1 MPSDIP
7 ADTLLSLTSKTTD
20 VENPRRI
27 RSFVKRAGRMTP
39 SQEHAIE
46 HYWAR
51 YGLELNQGPLEFS
64 DIFGNDHPVIMEIG
78 FGMGDSL
85 STMAAT
91 MPENNY
97 IGIEV
102 HRPGVGRLLNNL
114 STQELGNV
122 RVFCDDAIEVMAQCI
137 QDDSLAGVQLF
148 FPDPWHK
155 KKHNKRR
162 IVQPRFAQ
170 DIRQKLCTGGVFHMA
185 TDWQPYAEHMMEV
198 MEPAPGYSNQAGAN
212 QFSPQPEFRPST
224 KFQRRGEGKGH
235 GVWDL
240 MYKKEA

>member
-1 MPSDIP
+1 MP
-7 ADTLLSLTSKTTD
+7 TD
-20 VENPRRI
+20 SPSTIENPRRI

-39 SQEHAIE
+39 SQEHALE
-46 HYWAR
+46 NYWGF
-51 YGLELNQGPLEFS
+51 YGLEVSQGLLNFTEL
-64 DIFGNDHPVIMEIG
+64 FGNDHPVIMEIG

-114 STQELGNV
+114 ATQELSNV
-122 RVFCDDAIEVMAQCI
+122 RIFCDDAIDVMAQCI
-137 QDDSLAGVQLF
+137 ADESLTGVQLF

-162 IVQPRFAQ
+162 IVQPKFAQ
-170 DIRQKLCTGGVFHMA
+170 DIRQKLSIEGVFHMA
-185 TDWQPYAEHMMEV
+185 TDWQPYAEHIGPV
-198 MEPAPGYSNQAGAN
+198 YIC
-212 QFSPQPEFRPST
+212 RT
-224 KFQRRGEGKGH
+224 KKVRNH
-235 GVWDL
+235 S
-240 MYKKEA
+240 

>member
-1 MPSDIP
+1 MP
-7 ADTLLSLTSKTTD
+7 TD
-20 VENPRRI
+20 LPSNIENPRRI

-39 SQEHAIE
+39 SQEHALE
-46 HYWAR
+46 NYWGF
-51 YGLELNQGPLEFS
+51 YGLEVSQGLLNFTEL
-64 DIFGNDHPVIMEIG
+64 FGNDHPVIMEIG

-85 STMAAT
+85 STMAANV
-91 MPENNY
+91 PENNY

-114 STQELGNV
+114 ATQELSNV
-122 RVFCDDAIEVMAQCI
+122 RVFCDDAIDVMAQCI
-137 QDDSLAGVQLF
+137 ADESLTGVQLF

-162 IVQPRFAQ
+162 IVQPKFAQ
-170 DIRQKLCTGGVFHMA
+170 DIRQKLSIEGVFHMA

-198 MEPAPGYSNQAGAN
+198 MEPAEGYSNKAGHE
-212 QFSPQPEFRPST
+212 QYSPQPDFRPST

-240 MYKKEA
+240 MYSKKS

>member
-1 MPSDIP
+1 MP
-7 ADTLLSLTSKTTD
+7 TD
-20 VENPRRI
+20 LPSNIENPRRI

-39 SQEHAIE
+39 SQEHALE
-46 HYWAR
+46 NYWGF
-51 YGLELNQGPLEFS
+51 YGLEVSQGLLNFTEL
-64 DIFGNDHPVIMEIG
+64 FGNDHPVIMEIG

-114 STQELGNV
+114 ATQELSNV
-122 RVFCDDAIEVMAQCI
+122 RVFCDDAIDVMAQCI
-137 QDDSLAGVQLF
+137 ADESLTGVQLF

-162 IVQPRFAQ
+162 IVQPKFAQ
-170 DIRQKLCTGGVFHMA
+170 DIRQKLSIEGVFHMA

-198 MEPAPGYSNQAGAN
+198 MEPAEGYSNRAGHE
-212 QFSPQPEFRPST
+212 QYSPQPDFRPST

-240 MYKKEA
+240 MYSKKASPKNWSIKAWA

>member
-1 MPSDIP
+1 MNAEDKT
-7 ADTLLSLTSKTTD
+7 DKSKL
-20 VENPRRI
+20 PI
-27 RSFVKRAGRMTP
+27 RSFVIRSGRMTEA
-39 SQEHAIE
+39 Q
-46 HYWAR
+46 R
-51 YGLELNQGPLEFS
+51 TGLDSHLDQWGLTLSEQVI
-64 DIFGNDHPVIMEIG
+64 DYAKAFGNQQPLVMEIG

-114 STQELGNV
+114 ATQELSNV
-122 RVFCDDAIEVMAQCI
+122 RIFCDDAIDVMAQCI
-137 QDDSLAGVQLF
+137 ADESLTGVQLF

-162 IVQPRFAQ
+162 IVQPKFAQ
-170 DIRQKLCTGGVFHMA
+170 DIRQKLSIEGVFHMA

-198 MEPAPGYSNQAGAN
+198 MEPAEGYSNKAGHE
-212 QFSPQPEFRPST
+212 QYSPQPDFRPST

-240 MYKKEA
+240 MYSKKG

>member
-1 MPSDIP
+1 MP
-7 ADTLLSLTSKTTD
+7 TD
-20 VENPRRI
+20 LPLNIEKPRRI

-39 SQEHAIE
+39 SQEHALD
-46 HYWAR
+46 HYWVR
-51 YGLELNQGPLEFS
+51 YGLELKQGRLDFS
-64 DIFGNDHPVIMEIG
+64 TIFGNNHPVIMEIG

-91 MPENNY
+91 MPDNNY

-114 STQELGNV
+114 ATQDLGNV
-122 RVFCDDAIEVMAQCI
+122 RVFCDDAIEVMAQFI
-137 QDDSLAGVQLF
+137 ADESLGGVQLF

-155 KKHNKRR
+155 KKHHKRR
-162 IVQPRFAQ
+162 IVQSKFAQ
-170 DIRQKLCTGGVFHMA
+170 DIRQKLAPDGIFHMA

-198 MEPAPGYSNQAGAN
+198 MEPADGYSNLAGDE
-212 QFSPQPEFRPST
+212 QYSPQPDFRPST

-240 MYKKEA
+240 MYRKQS

>member
-1 MPSDIP
+1 MPSESSP
-7 ADTLLSLTSKTTD
+7 P
-20 VENPRRI
+20 VEHPRRI

-39 SQEHAIE
+39 SQEHALE
-46 HYWAR
+46 HYWQR
-51 YGLELNQGPLEFS
+51 FGLQLDQDTLDFS
-64 DIFGNDHPVIMEIG
+64 QLFGNDHPVIMEIG

-91 MPENNY
+91 MPDNNY

-114 STQELGNV
+114 ATQELTNV

-137 QDDSLAGVQLF
+137 SDGSLAGVQLF

-162 IVQPRFAQ
+162 IVQPQFAQ
-170 DIRQKLCTGGVFHMA
+170 DIRQKLTSDGVFHMA

-198 MEPAPGYSNQAGAN
+198 MEAAQGYTNQAGA
-212 QFSPQPEFRPST
+212 QQYSQQPDFRPST

-240 MYKKEA
+240 MYRKHS

>member
-1 MPSDIP
+1 MPSESP
-7 ADTLLSLTSKTTD
+7 AD

-39 SQEHAIE
+39 SQEHALE
-46 HYWAR
+46 HYWPR
-51 YGLELNQGPLEFS
+51 YGLQLSQGLLDFELL
-64 DIFGNDHPVIMEIG
+64 FGNNHPVIMEIG

-91 MPENNY
+91 MPQNNY

-102 HRPGVGRLLNNL
+102 HRPGVGRLLNNIA
-114 STQELGNV
+114 TQELSNV

-137 QDDSLAGVQLF
+137 ADGSLGAVQLF

-162 IVQPRFAQ
+162 IVQPQFAQ
-170 DIRQKLCTGGVFHMA
+170 DIRQKLSVGGVFHMA
-185 TDWQPYAEHMMEV
+185 TDWQPYAEHMSEV
-198 MEPAPGYSNQAGAN
+198 MEPAEGYSNQAGAS
-212 QFSPQPEFRPST
+212 QYSAQPDYRPST

-240 MYKKEA
+240 MYGKES

>member
-1 MPSDIP
+1 MPTDTNLDI
-7 ADTLLSLTSKTTD
+7 
-20 VENPRRI
+20 ENPRRI
-27 RSFVKRAGRMTP
+27 KSFVKRAGRMTP
-39 SQEHAIE
+39 SQEHALQ
-46 HYWAR
+46 HYWPK
-51 YGLELNQGPLEFS
+51 YGLSLDQGLLDFAS
-64 DIFGNDHPVIMEIG
+64 LFGNDHPVIMEIG

-114 STQELGNV
+114 ATQELSNV

-137 QDDSLAGVQLF
+137 NGGSLAGVQLF

-162 IVQPRFAQ
+162 IVQPAFAQ
-170 DIRQKLCTGGVFHMA
+170 DIRKKLSHGGVFHMA

-198 MEPAPGYSNQAGAN
+198 MEPATGYVNQAGAN
-212 QFSPQPEFRPST
+212 QYSPQPDFRPST

-240 MYKKEA
+240 MYKKES

>member
-1 MPSDIP
+1 
-7 ADTLLSLTSKTTD
+7 
-20 VENPRRI
+20 
-27 RSFVKRAGRMTP
+27 MTP
-39 SQEHAIE
+39 SQEHALE
-46 HYWAR
+46 NYWGF
-51 YGLELNQGPLEFS
+51 YGLELSQGLLNFTEL
-64 DIFGNDHPVIMEIG
+64 FGNDHPVIMEIG

-114 STQELGNV
+114 ATQELSNV
-122 RVFCDDAIEVMAQCI
+122 RIFCDDAIDVMAQCI
-137 QDDSLAGVQLF
+137 ADESLTGVQLF

-162 IVQPRFAQ
+162 IVQPKFAQ
-170 DIRQKLCTGGVFHMA
+170 DIRQKLSIEGVFHMA
-185 TDWQPYAEHMMEV
+185 TDWQHYAEQMLETLGDAEGFENCAGV
-198 MEPAPGYSNQAGAN
+198 GAYSER
-212 QFSPQPEFRPST
+212 PEFRPLT
-224 KFQRRGEGKGH
+224 KFEKRGQRLGH

-240 MYKKEA
+240 IFKKTS

>member
-1 MPSDIP
+1 MS
-7 ADTLLSLTSKTTD
+7 TD
-20 VENPRRI
+20 LPLNMETPRRI

-39 SQEHAIE
+39 SQEQALDN
-46 HYWAR
+46 YWVR
-51 YGLELNQGPLEFS
+51 YGLDLKQGRLDFS
-64 DIFGNDHPVIMEIG
+64 TLFGNNHPVIMEIG

-114 STQELGNV
+114 ATQDLGNV

-137 QDDSLAGVQLF
+137 ADGSLGGVQLF

-155 KKHNKRR
+155 KKHHKRR
-162 IVQPRFAQ
+162 IVQPKFAQ
-170 DIRQKLCTGGVFHMA
+170 DIRQKLAPNGVFHMA
-185 TDWQPYAEHMMEV
+185 TDWQRYAEHMMEV
-198 MEPAPGYSNQAGAN
+198 MEPADGYSNLAGAE
-212 QFSPQPEFRPST
+212 QYSPQPDFRPST

-235 GVWDL
+235 SVWDL
-240 MYKKEA
+240 MYRKKD